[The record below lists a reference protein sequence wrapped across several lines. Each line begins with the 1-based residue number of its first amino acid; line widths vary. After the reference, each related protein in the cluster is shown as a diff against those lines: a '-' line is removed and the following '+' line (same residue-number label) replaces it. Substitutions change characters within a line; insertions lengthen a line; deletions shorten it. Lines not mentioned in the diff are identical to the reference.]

1 LWDFQKEHKIFKPF
15 YFAPRNTY
23 TSTNPSIHQSR
34 TKASVSSCDPPLPSE
49 IMCVRTK
56 TSYGCGHE
64 FKTTNQCH
72 SSRCSG
78 LERYQ
83 FPREGDC
90 KTCKEGGQAIT
101 RGREGKGRYAQELS
115 RRQQP
120 RECSSDPTPLTMDVG
135 GGISPWAPPIKREKE
150 WHSPS
155 RKKADDAWLEE
166 HAERNSDL
174 QTIRESI
181 SAYSESDR
189 ASTAQL
195 SPRSHSRRRIN
206 EIEDDDHHHHY
217 DRDADDDYRYQ
228 REARPRRQQVEIRS
242 TREDHDRRS
251 SRRPTHQRHRHDS
264 QESFD
269 SLHSTRSSA
278 RKYKPAPTSY
288 TAYDYYEP
296 YDSGYGSYSSK
307 ASHSRGYE
315 VAKTEP
321 YTYSPTPR
329 VVSIKPPSMS
339 SYGAYQTGYGVPRG
353 VDIVTRS
360 PMYAHS
366 SRRY

>member
-1 LWDFQKEHKIFKPF
+1 
-15 YFAPRNTY
+15 
-23 TSTNPSIHQSR
+23 
-34 TKASVSSCDPPLPSE
+34 
-49 IMCVRTK
+49 MC

-64 FKTTNQCH
+64 FKTTNQCQ

-83 FPREGDC
+83 FPRAGDC
-90 KTCKEGGQAIT
+90 STCKEGGQTVT

-115 RRQQP
+115 RRQPP
-120 RECSSDPTPLTMDVG
+120 REYSSDPMPLAMDIG
-135 GGISPWAPPIKREKE
+135 GGISPWAPPTKREKE

-155 RKKADDAWLEE
+155 RKMADEAWLEE

-174 QTIRESI
+174 QTLRESI
-181 SAYSESDR
+181 SAYSESDQ
-189 ASTAQL
+189 ASTARL
-195 SPRSHSRRRIN
+195 SPQSHSRRRLY
-206 EIEDDDHHHHY
+206 EIDDDDHHHY
-217 DRDADDDYRYQ
+217 GRDADDDYRYQ
-228 REARPRRQQVEIRS
+228 REATPRRQHIDIRS
-242 TREDHDRRS
+242 AREDSDHRRI
-251 SRRPTHQRHRHDS
+251 SRRPMQQRHRHES
-264 QESFD
+264 QESFE
-269 SLHSTRSSA
+269 SLHSTPSSA

-288 TAYDYYEP
+288 TAYECYEP

-307 ASHSRGYE
+307 TSHSHSRGYE

-339 SYGAYQTGYGVPRG
+339 SYGAYQTGYGVPPRG

-360 PMYAHS
+360 PMYTHS